1 MMRDSASLFS
11 WLTRLRAKSEAMEL
25 KAQVRSFCAFASKCP
40 FLSRFECSK
49 CLDYY
54 LHVESTRRIFAR

>member
-1 MMRDSASLFS
+1 MMRDSVSLFS

-25 KAQVRSFCAFASKCP
+25 KAQVRSFCAFANRCP
-40 FLSRFECSK
+40 YLSRIECSK

-54 LHVESTRRIFAR
+54 LHVESTSEICAR